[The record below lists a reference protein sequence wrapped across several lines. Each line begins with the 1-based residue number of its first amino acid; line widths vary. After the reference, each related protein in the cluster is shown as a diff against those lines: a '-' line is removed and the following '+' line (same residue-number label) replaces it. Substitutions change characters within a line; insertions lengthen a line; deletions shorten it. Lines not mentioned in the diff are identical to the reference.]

1 MPDQATAKKILQD
14 LIKTES
20 LGNKICNDCTNPNP
34 QWASLSFAIFLCLQ
48 CAGVH
53 RGFGVHVS
61 FVRSVSMDTWQDDQ
75 IKRMRLGGNAP
86 FQEFLQSY
94 TPVEQGGYK
103 NGISTYDKYHCWA
116 ATQYREK
123 LDAMLA
129 GKDWAPSLPSSPDPI
144 TSRSGSPAPSQ
155 GLRKARAST
164 RNVPSRSASP
174 ALTSQR
180 TPDLSTD
187 QKGRNEAYFASLGK
201 ENANRP
207 SDLPPSQGGRYTG
220 FGSTPA
226 PSEHSSFALSSASAP
241 TLSDFQENPTTAL
254 SKGWSLFSA
263 AVMGAS
269 RAVSENIIQPSVEK
283 VTDPTFQATVK
294 GYMTEAQKKATIVGS
309 AANEWS
315 KSQLGVDVAES
326 VGGVVDTVKDRI
338 GAGPSR
344 AGYNALSMR
353 PDGETTAL
361 YNNREDEDDFF
372 GDYQQSRTAMPAS
385 ATSWGTVTPTTPN
398 TKKADW
404 DEWKDF

>member
-1 MPDQATAKKILQD
+1 
-14 LIKTES
+14 
-20 LGNKICNDCTNPNP
+20 
-34 QWASLSFAIFLCLQ
+34 
-48 CAGVH
+48 
-53 RGFGVHVS
+53 
-61 FVRSVSMDTWQDDQ
+61 
-75 IKRMRLGGNAP
+75 
-86 FQEFLQSY
+86 
-94 TPVEQGGYK
+94 
-103 NGISTYDKYHCWA
+103 
-116 ATQYREK
+116 
-123 LDAMLA
+123 MLA
-129 GKDWAPSLPSSPDPI
+129 GKEWAPSLPSASDPI
-144 TSRSGSPAPSQ
+144 ASRSGSPAPSQ

-164 RNVPSRSASP
+164 RNVSSRSASP
-174 ALTSQR
+174 ALTPQR

-187 QKGRNEAYFASLGK
+187 QKGRNEAYFASLGRD
-201 ENANRP
+201 NANRP
-207 SDLPPSQGGRYTG
+207 LDLPPSQGGRYTG

-226 PSEHSSFALSSASAP
+226 PSEQPSFALSSAAAP

-269 RAVSENIIQPSVEK
+269 RVVSENIIQPGVEK

-294 GYMTEAQKKATIVGS
+294 GYMTEAQKRAAVVGS

-344 AGYNALSMR
+344 EGYNALSMR

-361 YNNREDEDDFF
+361 YHDREDEDDFF
-372 GDYQQSRTAMPAS
+372 GEYQQSRTAMPAS

-398 TKKADW
+398 TKKTADW